1 MYSNKNYFGNH
12 GLPIKYN
19 LINGTPTQDGY
30 DHKGPG
36 YAQPGWP
43 LNPGNP
49 GDPGKTLEKK
59 LPLENPGNP

>member
-49 GDPGKTLEKK
+49 GKNLPLET
-59 LPLENPGNP
+59 LENPGQF